1 MTDFEK
7 IPERVS
13 SHNLERSR
21 RSSVL
26 QGDVRRRLIIPV
38 SLEIDFV
45 SWETPRKFEI
55 SLTMAVPKCSRACHC
70 HAVRIGSSWPRCVL
84 WRCKNKC
91 ARKITVCPCSPQLW
105 RPVIYLP
112 NISTCTA
119 GMREIVKR
127 VETQFT
133 TMKFEAY
140 LVTVAGN
147 RGAYLLD
154 VRESVHLR
162 TAGDG

>member
-70 HAVRIGSSWPRCVL
+70 HAVRIEVPG
-84 WRCKNKC
+84 
-91 ARKITVCPCSPQLW
+91 
-105 RPVIYLP
+105 
-112 NISTCTA
+112 
-119 GMREIVKR
+119 
-127 VETQFT
+127 
-133 TMKFEAY
+133 
-140 LVTVAGN
+140 
-147 RGAYLLD
+147 LD
-154 VRESVHLR
+154 VFY
-162 TAGDG
+162 DGARISAPER